1 MISSMSDRNVY
12 APPAARVADV
22 PETGSPLESEGERPP
37 FFPVSVLKLVLL
49 SGCTFGLYE
58 LYWFYKH
65 WQYIKEREGL
75 DIRPFWRAFFGYFF
89 CYRFFEK
96 VRDYDS
102 PALELSFLPAG
113 PLTAGWIL
121 VTILWR
127 LPEPYWL
134 LSNFAV
140 VFLIPVQMRVNH
152 VNNTVAPGHDR
163 NTRFTWV
170 NWLGLVLGGALLILD
185 VIGSSA
191 GLT

>member
-1 MISSMSDRNVY
+1 MSDRNVY
-12 APPAARVADV
+12 APPAAQVADV
-22 PETGSPLESEGERPP
+22 PETGSPLGYEGERPP

-58 LYWFYKH
+58 LYWFYKN

-75 DIRPFWRAFFGYFF
+75 DIRPFWRVFFGYFF
-89 CYRFFEK
+89 CYQFFSK
-96 VRDYDS
+96 VRDYDR
-102 PALELSFLPAG
+102 PELELSFLPAG

-121 VTILWR
+121 VTMLWR

-140 VFLIPVQMRVNH
+140 VFLIPVQTRVNH

-163 NTRFTWV
+163 NSRLTWA
-170 NWLGLVLGGALLILD
+170 NWLVLVLGGGLLILD
-185 VIGSSA
+185 VIGSLA
-191 GLT
+191 GPS